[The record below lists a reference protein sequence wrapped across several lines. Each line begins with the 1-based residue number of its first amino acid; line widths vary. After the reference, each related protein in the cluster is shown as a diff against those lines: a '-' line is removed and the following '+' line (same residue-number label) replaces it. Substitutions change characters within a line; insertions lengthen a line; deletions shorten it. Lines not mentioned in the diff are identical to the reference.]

1 MSRKSVL
8 VTGGAGYIGGHVVY
22 SLLEAGYAITV
33 LDNLST
39 GRRELCLERLNS
51 LRETQATRGSL
62 QTFLEITKSQRFSIL
77 LAPLSHRSPYGT
89 P

>member
-8 VTGGAGYIGGHVVY
+8 VTGGAGYIGSHVVY

-39 GRRELCLERLNS
+39 GRRELLP
-51 LRETQATRGSL
+51 REVEFIEGNAGD
-62 QTFLEITKSQRFSIL
+62 
-77 LAPLSHRSPYGT
+77 
-89 P
+89 